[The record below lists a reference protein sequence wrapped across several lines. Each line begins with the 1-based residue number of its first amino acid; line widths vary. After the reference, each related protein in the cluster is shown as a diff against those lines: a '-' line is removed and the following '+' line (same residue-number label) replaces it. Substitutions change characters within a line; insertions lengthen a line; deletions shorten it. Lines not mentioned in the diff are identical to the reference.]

1 MSLQFDSL
9 AKSIGNLERSIK
21 TANRVDESDEDLQ
34 ETVRAGVIQHFEV
47 AYELSWKMVQRWL
60 KDNISINT
68 NINKKELYRRA
79 AEYSLIPDVER
90 WMEYHEARNSTTH
103 TYDEDAAFDVYL
115 IATEFVHDAKQLL
128 QVLEE
133 LND

>member
-1 MSLQFDSL
+1 MSLQLDNL
-9 AKSIGNLERSIK
+9 VKSIEGLERSIK
-21 TANRVDESDEDLQ
+21 TANRVDDSDEDLL

-60 KDNISINT
+60 KENISIDV
-68 NINKKELYRRA
+68 NISKKELHRRA
-79 AEYSLIPDVER
+79 AEYSLIVDVES
-90 WMEYHEARNSTTH
+90 WMEYHNARIATSH

-115 IATEFVHDAKQLL
+115 VATEFVHDAKQLL
-128 QVLEE
+128 KVLEE